1 MIKVTEMAAE
11 KIKQNISKQKNPE
24 KVMLRISFG
33 GYGWGGPRL
42 QLTLDEL
49 KNQDDVVME
58 SQGITVIYN
67 SDIEEYVQDSIIDY
81 SKNWFQRGLVI
92 RGAKKST
99 C

>member
-11 KIKQNISKQKNPE
+11 KIKENILKQKNPK
-24 KVMLRISFG
+24 KVMLRISFA

-49 KNQDDVVME
+49 KNQDDVVIE

-92 RGAKKST
+92 RGAKTST